1 MSQWQ
6 NIEPEKVRKLSIFS
20 NDSKTVISTALK
32 LLDKKRRKKLILVT
46 FVQALLSVL
55 DIVSVAIIGIVTAI
69 ALSGLQSQDTDG
81 VAAKVLQFLKL
92 ENYSFQAQVAFL
104 GITAALFMIL
114 KTFFSAFMMNRIL
127 QFLSHTASS
136 TSRSLLSKLVS
147 NPWEFL
153 KQLDSQKILFS
164 LTTGVY
170 ALVIGALGSTVQIVT
185 EIALI
190 LIMIIALIVV
200 DPLITISAFS
210 FFALIMLIQNKVL
223 NKKSQVISFKHS
235 KSTIDTN
242 NQILNIFRF
251 YRELYVRNAV
261 AKTVDKVG
269 SNLDSTMQLNAKM
282 KFLPNISR
290 YVMESSLVFG
300 ALLLAA
306 TQFILEDAITAIT
319 TLTIFLAASS
329 RIAPSLIRLQN
340 ALLGLSSAVGGSR
353 QVLEIIG
360 SMFSADNSSSAIV
373 ELGLTNE
380 SSEFKSDPA
389 EIEFRNVSFNFSDEK
404 DKFLFLELNFRINQG
419 KFVAIV
425 GPSGSGKTTLV
436 DLMLG
441 LYSPVQGQ
449 ILIQGM
455 SPRQAIAENPKL
467 FGYVPQEARLLNS
480 SILDNLNLGLSSGT
494 STGNKIGKLL
504 ERLNLSSLSR
514 GDGPIGDTLVGENG
528 VLLSGG
534 QRQRLILARALT
546 SEPMILVL
554 DEATSALDYETEK
567 IVIELLQSLKGKATI
582 VAIAH
587 RISTIMHADEILYV
601 NNGKIEVS
609 KSLNELKTKVPG
621 IEEEA
626 KLISSKVLES

>member
-1 MSQWQ
+1 M
-6 NIEPEKVRKLSIFS
+6 SIFS

-32 LLDKKRRKKLILVT
+32 LLDKRRRKKLILVT

-55 DIVSVAIIGIVTAI
+55 DILSVAIIGIVTAI
-69 ALSGLQSQDTDG
+69 ALSGIQSQDTDG

-127 QFLSHTASS
+127 QFLSHTAST

-147 NPWEFL
+147 KPWEFL

-164 LTTGVY
+164 VTTGVY

-200 DPLITISAFS
+200 DPIITIGAFL

-223 NKKSQVISFKHS
+223 NKTSQVISFKHS
-235 KSTIDTN
+235 TYTIDTN

-261 AKTVDKVG
+261 AKTVDEVG

-290 YVMESSLVFG
+290 YVMESSLVLG

-360 SMFSADNSSSAIV
+360 SMSSADNSSSAIV

-380 SSEFKSDPA
+380 SSESKSDPA

-404 DKFLFLELNFRINQG
+404 NKFLFLDLNFRINQG

-441 LYSPVQGQ
+441 LYSPIQGQ
-449 ILIQGM
+449 ILIQGK
-455 SPRQAIAENPKL
+455 SPRQAITENPKL

-480 SILDNLNLGLSSGT
+480 SILDNLNLGLSSEI
-494 STGNKIGKLL
+494 STGNKIEKLL

-514 GDGPIGDTLVGENG
+514 GDGPIGDILVGENG

-534 QRQRLILARALT
+534 QRQRLNLARALT
-546 SEPMILVL
+546 SEPMILIL

-567 IVIELLQSLKGKATI
+567 IVIELLQSLKGKATV

-609 KSLNELKTKVPG
+609 KSLNELKAKVPG

>member
-1 MSQWQ
+1 
-6 NIEPEKVRKLSIFS
+6 LSIFG

-32 LLDKKRRKKLILVT
+32 LLDKRRRKKLILVT

-55 DIVSVAIIGIVTAI
+55 DILSVAIIGIVTAI
-69 ALSGLQSQDTDG
+69 ALSGIQSQDTDG

-127 QFLSHTASS
+127 QFLSHTAST

-147 NPWEFL
+147 KPWEFL

-164 LTTGVY
+164 VTTGVY

-185 EIALI
+185 EISLI

-200 DPLITISAFS
+200 DPIITIGAFL
-210 FFALIMLIQNKVL
+210 FFALIMLIQNIVL

-235 KSTIDTN
+235 TYTIDTN

-261 AKTVDKVG
+261 AKTVDEVG

-290 YVMESSLVFG
+290 YVMESSLVLG

-360 SMFSADNSSSAIV
+360 SMSSADNSSSAIV

-380 SSEFKSDPA
+380 SSESKSDPA

-404 DKFLFLELNFRINQG
+404 SKFLFLDLNFRINQG

-441 LYSPVQGQ
+441 LYSPIQGQ
-449 ILIQGM
+449 ILIQGK
-455 SPRQAIAENPKL
+455 SPRQAITENPKL

-480 SILDNLNLGLSSGT
+480 SILDNLNLGLSSEI
-494 STGNKIGKLL
+494 STGNKIEKLL
-504 ERLNLSSLSR
+504 ERLNLSLLSR

-534 QRQRLILARALT
+534 QRQRLNLARALT
-546 SEPMILVL
+546 SEPMILIL
-554 DEATSALDYETEK
+554 DEATSALDYETER
-567 IVIELLQSLKGKATI
+567 IVIELLQSLKGKATV

-609 KSLNELKTKVPG
+609 KSLNELKAKVPG

>member
-1 MSQWQ
+1 M
-6 NIEPEKVRKLSIFS
+6 SIFR

-32 LLDKKRRKKLILVT
+32 LLDKRRRKKLILVT

-55 DIVSVAIIGIVTAI
+55 DILSVAIIGIVTAI
-69 ALSGLQSQDTDG
+69 ALSGIQSQDTDG

-127 QFLSHTASS
+127 QFLSHTAST

-147 NPWEFL
+147 KPWEFL

-164 LTTGVY
+164 VTTGVY

-200 DPLITISAFS
+200 DPIITIGAFL

-223 NKKSQVISFKHS
+223 NKTSQVISFKHS
-235 KSTIDTN
+235 TYTIDTN

-261 AKTVDKVG
+261 AKTVDEVG

-290 YVMESSLVFG
+290 YVMESSLVLG

-353 QVLEIIG
+353 QVLEIIS
-360 SMFSADNSSSAIV
+360 SMSSADNSSSAIV

-380 SSEFKSDPA
+380 SSESKSDPA

-404 DKFLFLELNFRINQG
+404 NKFLFLDLNFRINQG
-419 KFVAIV
+419 KFIAII

-441 LYSPVQGQ
+441 LYSPIQGQ
-449 ILIQGM
+449 ILIQGK
-455 SPRQAIAENPKL
+455 SPRQAITENPKL

-480 SILDNLNLGLSSGT
+480 SILDNLNLGLSSEI
-494 STGNKIGKLL
+494 STGNKIEKLL

-514 GDGPIGDTLVGENG
+514 GDGPIGDILVGENG

-534 QRQRLILARALT
+534 QRQRLNLARALT
-546 SEPMILVL
+546 SEPMILIL
-554 DEATSALDYETEK
+554 DEATSALDYETER
-567 IVIELLQSLKGKATI
+567 IVIELLQSLKGKATV

-609 KSLNELKTKVPG
+609 KSLNELKAKVPG

>member
-1 MSQWQ
+1 M
-6 NIEPEKVRKLSIFS
+6 RKLSIFS

>member
-1 MSQWQ
+1 
-6 NIEPEKVRKLSIFS
+6 LSIFR

-32 LLDKKRRKKLILVT
+32 LLDKRRRKKLILVT

-55 DIVSVAIIGIVTAI
+55 DILSVAIIGIVTAI
-69 ALSGLQSQDTDG
+69 ALSGIQSQDTDG
-81 VAAKVLQFLKL
+81 VAAKVLQFLKI

-127 QFLSHTASS
+127 QFLSHTAST

-147 NPWEFL
+147 KPWEFL

-164 LTTGVY
+164 VTTGVY

-200 DPLITISAFS
+200 DPIITIVAFL

-235 KSTIDTN
+235 TYTIDTN

-261 AKTVDKVG
+261 AKTVDEVG
-269 SNLDSTMQLNAKM
+269 LNLDSTMQLNAKM

-360 SMFSADNSSSAIV
+360 SMSSADNSSSAIV

-380 SSEFKSDPA
+380 SSESKSDPA
-389 EIEFRNVSFNFSDEK
+389 EIEFRNVSFNFADEK
-404 DKFLFLELNFRINQG
+404 DKFLFLDLNFRINQG

-449 ILIQGM
+449 ILIQGK
-455 SPRQAIAENPKL
+455 SPRQAITENPKL

-480 SILDNLNLGLSSGT
+480 SILDNLNLGLSSEI
-494 STGNKIGKLL
+494 STGNKIEKLL

-514 GDGPIGDTLVGENG
+514 GDRPIGDILVGENG

-534 QRQRLILARALT
+534 QRQRLNLARALT
-546 SEPMILVL
+546 SEPMILIL

-567 IVIELLQSLKGKATI
+567 IVIELLESLKGKATV

-601 NNGKIEVS
+601 NNGKMEVS
-609 KSLNELKTKVPG
+609 KSLNELKAKIPG